1 MDGIIT
7 ENTPANTLANT
18 PANTPANTSATL
30 GRAKKG
36 FSTARWIASHDVPSS
51 ASRTEAIGRARK
63 IANNQFGVRLRDW
76 QAEAIADVYLKNDV
90 IVSAGTGSGKSMVF
104 QCLPFIAAGGIVL
117 VVSPL
122 LSLM

>member
-36 FSTARWIASHDVPSS
+36 FLTARWIASHDVPSS

-63 IANNQFGVRLRDW
+63 IAKNQFCVRLRDW
-76 QAEAIADVYLKNDV
+76 QAEAIADVYLKKRCDSECWHRLWKKHG
-90 IVSAGTGSGKSMVF
+90 VSVPSFHGGRWDCSGGLF
-104 QCLPFIAAGGIVL
+104 QTA
-117 VVSPL
+117 
-122 LSLM
+122 